1 MGTSFHV
8 LIGDVPWEEMQKIGR
23 FPAMIWFASFIWLL
37 ELVMFN
43 MLLAIVMDFYTETR
57 GTLGDNAE
65 TLWSQSWELYTRWKD
80 VKSGRGM
87 TLSHITA
94 CLESDIS
101 HTDGETDQKSAR
113 VITLKTLMNDVPGL
127 GELQATRILQGAV
140 LLESNKRESIGI
152 SEAIQRIGNI
162 TNRVSSVIRMV
173 DMCGTLMMQRLT
185 QDVQAT
191 QEKDVAEP
199 QSHPRSHLQLEAF
212 AERFN
217 HFESRLDTLETH
229 MATLAK
235 GQQQLLDL
243 QQQQLQRRPLKHRSA
258 PSGVLAEADG
268 PSLCNISQVKKPEF
282 LVR

>member
-94 CLESDIS
+94 CLESD
-101 HTDGETDQKSAR
+101 
-113 VITLKTLMNDVPGL
+113 VPGL

-212 AERFN
+212 A
-217 HFESRLDTLETH
+217 
-229 MATLAK
+229 
-235 GQQQLLDL
+235 
-243 QQQQLQRRPLKHRSA
+243 
-258 PSGVLAEADG
+258 
-268 PSLCNISQVKKPEF
+268 
-282 LVR
+282 